1 MNKKENGTLGFC
13 PRLPHLRRPFA
24 RPPPVGS
31 KLAPWLGEEGISIA
45 KDSIQPQVPLRLPCY
60 DFTPVEDPTVVCANK
75 TTKSLCGTSGTQK
88 SWVIIGP
95 MLRAKP
101 IPRV

>member
-1 MNKKENGTLGFC
+1 MAQDDSTYISRSEWDRVFSRLTVVPGFQ
-13 PRLPHLRRPFA
+13 
-24 RPPPVGS
+24 VG
-31 KLAPWLGEEGISIA
+31 EGISIA

-75 TTKSLCGTSGTQK
+75 TTKGLCGTSGTQK